1 MKKTFRILT
10 ILTALIVITSLK
22 VAQAQPHPGHL
33 SGGGSTGGAPIA
45 GAPVG
50 SGVAILITLAAAY
63 CGRKVYDARKNK
75 SDQM

>member
-10 ILTALIVITSLK
+10 ILTALTVITSLK
-22 VAQAQPHPGHL
+22 VAQAQPHPGHQ

-50 SGVAILITLAAAY
+50 SGEIFLFALAALYGAK
-63 CGRKVYDARKNK
+63 KVYGNK
-75 SDQM
+75 SEKEV